1 MTTMPSGRPPS
12 LHIAKRVLL
21 PPISAR
27 STLVIDAT
35 PAAFSDKRRWELL
48 FPPRRS
54 VGRHSHPV
62 LGPASSRAML
72 LNPPRARFT
81 SPRVRGEVARGRAL
95 FGAHLDAGA
104 ALERLHDGGEV
115 LVRADLLAGALER
128 AHHRL
133 GHLHR
138 DAERLRLGEREADV
152 LRHQAVGEAEIEGAR
167 H

>member
-48 FPPRRS
+48 FPPRRCLGGILTRFWGRRRAS
-54 VGRHSHPV
+54 FVGWVERSETHRFADQNSAGGFRSAQPT
-62 LGPASSRAML
+62 LRSR
-72 LNPPRARFT
+72 F
-81 SPRVRGEVARGRAL
+81 

-115 LVRADLLAGALER
+115 L
-128 AHHRL
+128 
-133 GHLHR
+133 
-138 DAERLRLGEREADV
+138 
-152 LRHQAVGEAEIEGAR
+152 
-167 H
+167 